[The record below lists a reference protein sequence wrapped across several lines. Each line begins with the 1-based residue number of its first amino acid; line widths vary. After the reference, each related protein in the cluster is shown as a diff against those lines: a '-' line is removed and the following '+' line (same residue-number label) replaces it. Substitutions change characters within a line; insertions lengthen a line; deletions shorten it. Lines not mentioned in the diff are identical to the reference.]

1 MKNKL
6 KTLLVELNPKMV
18 TKKYVLWMNSR
29 KIVNFTE
36 QRFKKHS
43 IVGIR
48 EFVKSKKISKTEF
61 LYGIY
66 IELPSDTIHVGNIK
80 LGPIDFKHKTAEI
93 SYFIGDFKFQN
104 KGIGTQAIQ
113 EAIYIAKKKFN
124 LKKITAGV
132 YSNNIFSK
140 KLLLKNKFKLEG
152 TLEKQ
157 FQYGNKRVDK
167 LIYGKVL

>member
-1 MKNKL
+1 MKNKHNL
-6 KTLLVELNPKMV
+6 IYLQELN
-18 TKKYVLWMNSR
+18 TKDVNINYVKWLNDYSVVR
-29 KIVNFTE
+29 FTE
-36 QRFKKHS
+36 QKFYKHTIKSVKK
-43 IVGIR
+43 
-48 EFVKSKKISKTEF
+48 FVIEKKRKKNEF
-61 LYGIY
+61 LLGIF
-66 IELPSDTIHVGNIK
+66 LSNKKIHVGNIK
-80 LGPIDFKHKTAEI
+80 LGPINFKHKTAEV